1 MWVPSYELARQ
12 YTNDPKNTDWYQQT
26 VIATYE
32 QIVRADDGK
41 FYIKSKA
48 PKKTVKQQILD
59 TLETFKNQLIGQTF
73 HSFNRLGKYLI
84 FGLDDYDLVVHL
96 RMEGKFYLYNML
108 CENKHIHIVFKLN
121 SGTYMSYHDT
131 RKFGRMYLYPKKED
145 IHAYPCFKNVGYD
158 YMDERVNGMYF
169 YTCVHS
175 LKRNLKSC
183 LLDQSIMAGVGNIYA
198 DEICFA
204 SGLDPRSRASK
215 LSKKDCEKIVFQ
227 TKRILQGATRFGGTT
242 IRSYT
247 SSLGVTG
254 RFQLYLNVHDQTQCK
269 VCHHAI
275 KKLTVSQRGA
285 YLCPNCQKR
294 K

>member
-1 MWVPSYELARQ
+1 MPEAPEV
-12 YTNDPKNTDWYQQT
+12 QT
-26 VIATYE
+26 VL
-32 QIVRADDGK
+32 K
-41 FYIKSKA
+41 
-48 PKKTVKQQILD
+48 
-59 TLETFKNQLIGQTF
+59 TLETQIKDVLIEDVFVYYPKIIDNVDIDVFKNHVIGQ
-73 HSFNRLGKYLI
+73 SFRSFDRIGKYLI

-96 RMEGKFYLYNML
+96 RMEGKFYLYDKLQND
-108 CENKHIHIVFKLN
+108 KHIHVVFKLN
-121 SGTYMSYHDT
+121 NQTFMSYHDT

-145 IHAYPCFKNVGYD
+145 IHSYACFKNVGYD
-158 YMDERVNGMYF
+158 YMDEKVNGMYF
-169 YTCVHS
+169 YNCIHS

-204 SGLDPRSRASK
+204 SGLDPRSRACK
-215 LSKKDCEKIVFQ
+215 LSKKDCDKIVYE

-254 RFQLYLNVHDQTQCK
+254 RFQLYLKVHDQTQCK
-269 VCHHAI
+269 VCHHTI
-275 KKLTVSQRGA
+275 KKLIVSQRGT

>member
-1 MWVPSYELARQ
+1 
-12 YTNDPKNTDWYQQT
+12 
-26 VIATYE
+26 
-32 QIVRADDGK
+32 
-41 FYIKSKA
+41 
-48 PKKTVKQQILD
+48 
-59 TLETFKNQLIGQTF
+59 
-73 HSFNRLGKYLI
+73 
-84 FGLDDYDLVVHL
+84 
-96 RMEGKFYLYNML
+96 ML
-108 CENKHIHIVFKLN
+108 CKYKHIHIVFKLN
-121 SGTYMSYHDT
+121 NGIYMSYHDT

-145 IHAYPCFKNVGYD
+145 IHEYPCFKNVGYD

-183 LLDQSIMAGVGNIYA
+183 LLDQSILAGVGNIYA

-204 SGLDPRSRASK
+204 CGLDPRSRASK
-215 LSKKDCEKIVFQ
+215 LSKRDCENIVFQ

-269 VCHHAI
+269 VCHHNI
-275 KKLTVSQRGA
+275 KKLTVSQRGT